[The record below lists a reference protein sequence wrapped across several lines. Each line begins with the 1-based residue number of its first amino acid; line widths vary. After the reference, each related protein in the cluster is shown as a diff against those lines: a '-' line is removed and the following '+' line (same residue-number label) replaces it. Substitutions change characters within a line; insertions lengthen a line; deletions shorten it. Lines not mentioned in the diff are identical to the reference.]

1 VQSAVINE
9 NRSRVTSPT
18 RGGRSVG
25 IVRLL
30 RSFWISPQLCLM
42 CTYTL
47 IASNARALF
56 TALCMYNP
64 SRLGIQV
71 RVRLMQCLVL
81 CLSVM
86 TLIHFSH
93 RAELLLLRWYVVSM
107 FFFFLGWSET

>member
-1 VQSAVINE
+1 
-9 NRSRVTSPT
+9 
-18 RGGRSVG
+18 
-25 IVRLL
+25 
-30 RSFWISPQLCLM
+30 M

-71 RVRLMQCLVL
+71 RLMQRLVL

-93 RAELLLLRWYVVSM
+93 RAELLLLHWYVVSM
-107 FFFFLGWSET
+107 FFFCFLGWSGTQSTITEATEWPIVLAPDHE